1 MKRHLC
7 PSFIASCLFMLL
19 IVGLQAK
26 AQQKEDTVLIK
37 LTALRNDYTSKIT
50 AFGYAFNR
58 KVPEIVMNNPRS
70 FGNYDD
76 STNVIQT
83 SDWKTTP
90 KEIQDF
96 FSKLAAGM
104 DPGISGQVFFELAV
118 HRWIYIHELG
128 HWWRACQNVTADPY
142 ENEKAAN
149 RIASAYWKE
158 TDPKFYDFMLRYFK
172 AALLH
177 NASPVPPGQSKEQY
191 LKNNYDKLPGGSAYT
206 WYQAMMIVEVSK
218 EKPFE
223 SFKQAIQLSGR
234 PLQ

>member
-1 MKRHLC
+1 MKHR
-7 PSFIASCLFMLL
+7 PSFITTCLFTLV
-19 IVGLQAK
+19 IVSLQAK
-26 AQQKEDTVLIK
+26 AQQNGDTVLIK
-37 LTALRNDYTSKIT
+37 LTALRDDYTSKIK
-50 AFGYAFNR
+50 ALNYSFDR
-58 KVPEIVMNNPRS
+58 KVPGIVMNDPRS

-90 KEIQDF
+90 KKIQGF

-104 DPGISGQVFFELAV
+104 DTGMSGQVFFELAV
-118 HRWIYIHELG
+118 HRWIYIHELS

-158 TDPKFYDFMLRYFK
+158 TDPKFYDFMLRYFQG
-172 AALLH
+172 ALIH
-177 NASPVPPGQSKEQY
+177 NASPVPAGQSKEQY
-191 LKNNYDKLPGGSAYT
+191 LKDNYDKLPGGSAYT
-206 WYQAMMIVEVSK
+206 WYQAIMIVEISK
-218 EKPFE
+218 EQPFE
-223 SFKQAIQLSGR
+223 SFKQAIQLSGK